1 MAKQPGSNYKIRIRD
16 MERMR
21 VENLR
26 MKNVNDIKSLQKHA
40 RHIEM
45 IVGADRKSLYNQIKR
60 MVDDEMNA
68 NEHLFLDELPK

>member
-1 MAKQPGSNYKIRIRD
+1 

-26 MKNVNDIKSLQKHA
+26 MKNVDDLKSLQKHA

-45 IVGADRKSLYNQIKR
+45 IVGTDKKSLYNQIKR
-60 MVDDEMNA
+60 MVDNEMIA
-68 NEHLFLDELPK
+68 NEHLFLDEPPK